1 MENRTVVD
9 KLLHWVPMTSNVCPT
24 PNNFLYQVPIGVYGG
39 NNKGI
44 VSDRPFYARSTYCES
59 GGERHV
65 ACSRAENRLGV
76 VLISQTV
83 VHVQYDSLPLGKIFG
98 QTLLRELFSASTE
111 MMALAMNSR
120 PGNVLQNTSA
130 GIEQVE
136 TFRKTVS
143 VKELKKHQRLE
154 LVFDD
159 DMEKVDAYN
168 DVHIDGEY

>member
-1 MENRTVVD
+1 
-9 KLLHWVPMTSNVCPT
+9 
-24 PNNFLYQVPIGVYGG
+24 
-39 NNKGI
+39 
-44 VSDRPFYARSTYCES
+44 
-59 GGERHV
+59 
-65 ACSRAENRLGV
+65 
-76 VLISQTV
+76 
-83 VHVQYDSLPLGKIFG
+83 
-98 QTLLRELFSASTE
+98 